1 MSKSLKLV
9 LTALLL
15 VYLVGTSITLF
26 QRGAAIE
33 SLQGQLNS
41 ANATISKMESDH
53 KFNKMN
59 YDRAVKHW
67 QKVQADTKVS
77 AELYVRSKVS
87 EKQSQLIGY
96 RSELVM
102 NGFREAFRLLTSYE
116 RDIFAQSVDLSVYYP
131 SGFVGKLTIRR
142 MNYIP
147 INLGLKTSAGEQLWQ
162 AITLP
167 EEQDYKSQWVIFQDG
182 SADKLVDT
190 YHAELKKEGIE
201 IPKPKSL

>member
-33 SLQGQLNS
+33 SLQGQLNA

-59 YDRAVKHW
+59 YDLAVKHW
-67 QKVQADTKVS
+67 QKVQADTKAS

-96 RSELVM
+96 RSQLVI
-102 NGFREAFRLLTSYE
+102 NGFREAFRLLTPYQ

-131 SGFVGKLTIRR
+131 SGFVGKLTIQR
-142 MNYIP
+142 MDYLP

-162 AITLP
+162 AISIA
-167 EEQDYKSQWVIFQDG
+167 EERDYQSQWTIFEDG
-182 SADKLVDT
+182 SAKKVSET
-190 YHAELKKEGIE
+190 YNRELKKEGIE